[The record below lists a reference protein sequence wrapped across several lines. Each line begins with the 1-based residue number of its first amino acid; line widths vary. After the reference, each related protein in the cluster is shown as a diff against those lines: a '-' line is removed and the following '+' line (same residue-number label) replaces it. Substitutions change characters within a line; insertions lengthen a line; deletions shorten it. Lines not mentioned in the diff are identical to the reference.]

1 VSNTEPIA
9 FHEDEDLFREALEF
23 SAAKTGFPAR
33 LVEKDYYC
41 TLLLQYLTGSDAELI
56 FKGGTCLAKVHASFY
71 RLSEDLDFSIP
82 MPVDASRAQR
92 SARVQGLK
100 STIQQAEK
108 ELPNFKVHT
117 PMTGANR
124 SAQYSAILVYPSAL
138 VSEQDKVKIE
148 VGLREPLLRATLYG
162 EAQTLLLNPIT
173 ESQMVPAIVVE
184 SLSWEEAMAE
194 KLRAALTRREAA
206 IRDFYDV
213 YHAITNLDL
222 SILSTELVELVRAK
236 ISVPGNDKIDMSSGR
251 LEFLR
256 AQEKSELEPVLRQ
269 VDFSNFNLEWTFSQ
283 VHRLANEIEQSQA
296 TDTLS

>member
-1 VSNTEPIA
+1 MRNTEPIA

-41 TLLLQYLTGSDAELI
+41 TLLLQFLTGVDAELI

-92 SARVQGLK
+92 SDRVQGLK
-100 STIQQAEK
+100 SSLQHADK
-108 ELPNFKVHT
+108 ELPKFKVRK

-124 SAQYSAILVYPSAL
+124 FTQYDAILVYSSAL
-138 VSEQDKVKIE
+138 ISEQETVKIE
-148 VGLREPLLRATLYG
+148 VGLREPLLRATLQG
-162 EAQTLLLNPIT
+162 NAQTLLLNPVT
-173 ESQMVPAIVVE
+173 ELQMVPGIVVE

-206 IRDFYDV
+206 IRDFYDI
-213 YHAITNLDL
+213 YHAITTLDL
-222 SILSTELVELVRAK
+222 PIMSPELGELVRAK
-236 ISVPGNDKIDMSSGR
+236 LAVPGNEPIDLSSGR
-251 LEFLR
+251 LEILR
-256 AQEKSELEPVLRQ
+256 AQVKSELEPVLRPA
-269 VDFSNFNLEWTFSQ
+269 DFSKFDLDWTFSQ
-283 VHRLANEIEQSQA
+283 MRRLANS
-296 TDTLS
+296 TLTHHH